1 MPIVKAKKSTSHLVL
16 FLVPLMDAA
25 LPHLSVPHPK
35 KKERRPLYYYFFL
48 KAPNMAFTIPP
59 INLGSLIV

>member
-35 KKERRPLYYYFFL
+35 KKSVDRFIIISF
-48 KAPNMAFTIPP
+48 
-59 INLGSLIV
+59 